1 MYAAKQIYAQ
11 SSSPSAAV
19 ALTSG
24 QQQGWMEERKL
35 TVHHYSLQLEP
46 KAQHTQ
52 LNLIL
57 NHTGYTTQHMETS
70 KSTLVVQEHVRMQ
83 YWEY

>member
-1 MYAAKQIYAQ
+1 MHSPPQ
-11 SSSPSAAV
+11 SPSAAV

-35 TVHHYSLQLEP
+35 TVHHYSLHLEP

-52 LNLIL
+52 LNLIF

-83 YWEY
+83 YWE